1 MNPNPTRT
9 LWVSIAF
16 AVFGMVLIY
25 SYSQEKKAEYDK
37 RYGTSKRVLV
47 ATKDIL
53 EMSTVDETMLSI
65 EEKPVD
71 FIQPG
76 AVETMEDAVGLV
88 AATPIKK
95 GEQILGTKLLTPGPN
110 TGLSLQVS
118 PNKRAVSLPID
129 EVRGLSKLIRPG
141 DRVDILTS
149 LDSGRGADQ
158 KREVKTIL
166 QDVIV
171 LATGTH
177 ITNNIPRMLEKD
189 PSGKS
194 SFRNLNGDT
203 SFNTVTL
210 EVNPSEAQG
219 LIYIMSSAPG
229 SIYLILRNPNDRA
242 RLTLGTTTVNTVLGR
257 NEPEQFRLPAALP
270 PVATPARP
278 ARVMPKKK
286 GPFQEVN

>member
-37 RYGTSKRVLV
+37 RYGSSKRVIV
-47 ATKDIL
+47 AAKDIL

-76 AVETMEDAVGLV
+76 AVETMEDAVSLV

-118 PNKRAVSLPID
+118 PNKRAVTIPID

-149 LDSGRGADQ
+149 VEYGRGGDQ

-177 ITNNIPRMLEKD
+177 VTNNIPRLLEKD
-189 PSGKS
+189 PTGKS

-210 EVNPSEAQG
+210 EATPNEAQS

-229 SIYLILRNPNDRA
+229 SIYLTLRNPNDRT
-242 RLTLGTTTVNTVLGR
+242 RLTLGTTSVNAVLGKS
-257 NEPEQFRLPAALP
+257 EPEVRVPAAVAP
-270 PVATPARP
+270 PVATPQRP
-278 ARVMPKKK
+278 ARVQPKKK